1 MSTLFVNNLN
11 TASGSTITVPTG
23 KTLVG
28 TDEGAFRVPG
38 TILQVVQGTFGN
50 KATFA
55 SSSFVATG
63 LSVSITPKSS
73 TSKILLTV
81 SFMFSQTKSSAA
93 NQDNLKDFTL
103 LRDSTNIAPHNSKFF
118 SFQNSYGANNISGGT
133 AGYGEQCQQCSFE
146 VLDSPSTTSAI
157 TYTLHC
163 KTDNPSETT
172 IVFNSRG
179 HGNEKGSCILT
190 AQEVAQ

>member
-38 TILQVVQGTFGN
+38 TILQVVQGTFGT
-50 KATFA
+50 KVTSA
-55 SSSFVATG
+55 SSSYVATG
-63 LSVSITPKSS
+63 LSVSITPKAS
-73 TSKILLTV
+73 TSKVLISA

-93 NQDNLKDFTL
+93 PQDNLKDFTIF
-103 LRDSTNIAPHNSKFF
+103 RDSTNIAPHNSRFF
-118 SFQNSYGANNISGGT
+118 SFQNSWGANIASGT
-133 AGYGEQCQQCSFE
+133 AGYGEQCQQCYFE
-146 VLDSPSTTSAI
+146 FLDSPSTTSAI
-157 TYTLHC
+157 TYTLRYLN
-163 KTDNPSETT
+163 DNPSETT

-179 HGNEKGSCILT
+179 HGTNNGSCIMT
-190 AQEVAQ
+190 AKEVAQ

>member
-1 MSTLFVNNLN
+1 MASTLKINNID
-11 TASGSTITVPTG
+11 TASGTTITLPTG

-50 KATFA
+50 KATSA

-73 TSKILLTV
+73 TSKILLSA
-81 SFMFSQTKSSAA
+81 SFMFSQTKSSNAT
-93 NQDNLKDFTL
+93 QDNMKDFTL
-103 LRDSTNIAPHNSKFF
+103 FRDSTNIAPHNSRFF
-118 SFQNSYGANNISGGT
+118 SYQNHYGVNISGGT
-133 AGYGEQCQQCSFE
+133 AGYGEQCAHCAIE

-157 TYTLHC
+157 TYTLHY
-163 KTDNPSETT
+163 KNDNPNETT
-172 IVFNSRG
+172 IHFNARG
-179 HGNEKGSCILT
+179 HGSEKGSAILT

>member
-11 TASGSTITVPTG
+11 TASGTDITVPTG
-23 KTLVG
+23 KKLIV
-28 TDEGAFRVPG
+28 TDEGGVRVPG
-38 TILQVVQGTFGN
+38 SIIQVVQGTFGN
-50 KATFA
+50 KATFQ

-73 TSKILLTV
+73 TSKILLRA
-81 SFMFSQTKSSAA
+81 SFMFSQTKSSSS
-93 NQDNLKDFTL
+93 NQDNMKDFTL
-103 LRDSTNIAPHNSKFF
+103 LRDSTNIAPHNSRFF
-118 SFQNSYGANNISGGT
+118 SFQNHYGASAISGGT

-163 KTDNPSETT
+163 KVDNANETT
-172 IVFNSRG
+172 IHFNARG
-179 HGNEKGSCILT
+179 HGSEKGSAILT